1 VYTWGDFFGDVGGM
15 SKAVSFLGQVTVG
28 ILAARLFYA
37 ALIRD
42 TFRVR
47 LDAGGADMSKLI
59 ESKFRNSDHRKSVVG
74 KPWKLAVLDKP

>member
-1 VYTWGDFFGDVGGM
+1 MSTSVNVYERVVYNFADFLGDIGGM
-15 SKAVSFLGQVTVG
+15 GQAASFVGEIIVG

-47 LDAGGADMSKLI
+47 LDAGGADI
-59 ESKFRNSDHRKSVVG
+59 D
-74 KPWKLAVLDKP
+74 